1 MAGQAAPTTEGTLLG
16 LAPGSGRRTLT
27 IANPG
32 SDEVRARLRI
42 IGTESVFA
50 PDGVE
55 EIPVPPQSVVRVP
68 VSAVVNQAVDQDAI
82 GIAVSATGPVTLSL
96 RSIVR
101 NDLSL
106 AVAGTSFEEE
116 STVLLPEEPAK
127 GADVADRRV
136 VLAAATGAG
145 TVTVTARAADG
156 STLKETTTEIV
167 PDRGVVVRVPPGTR
181 QLSVLPTR
189 TAVIGAVLTSARTG
203 ASVLPLTV
211 PVSNGLVP
219 QVRPGLP

>member
-1 MAGQAAPTTEGTLLG
+1 
-16 LAPGSGRRTLT
+16 
-27 IANPG
+27 
-32 SDEVRARLRI
+32 
-42 IGTESVFA
+42 VFA
-50 PDGVE
+50 PDGAP
-55 EIPVPPQSVVRVP
+55 EIRVPAQSVVRVP

-82 GIAVSATGPVTLSL
+82 GVSVSATGPVTMSL

-101 NDLSL
+101 TDLSL
-106 AVAGTSFEEE
+106 AVVGASFDEE

-127 GADVADRRV
+127 GARAADRQV
-136 VLAAATGAG
+136 VLGAATGAG

-156 STLKETTTEIV
+156 STLKETSTEIV

-181 QLSVLPTR
+181 QLSVLPAR
-189 TAVIGAVLTSARTG
+189 TTVTGAVLTSADAG

-211 PVSNGLVP
+211 PVRNGLVP